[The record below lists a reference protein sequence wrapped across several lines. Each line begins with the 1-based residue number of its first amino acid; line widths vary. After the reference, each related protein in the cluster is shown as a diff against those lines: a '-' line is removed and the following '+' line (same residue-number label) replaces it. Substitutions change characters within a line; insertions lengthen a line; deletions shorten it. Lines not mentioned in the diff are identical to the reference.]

1 MRFSVDVICP
11 TCGGNGKAPIEL
23 HAEDILLVVLH
34 NSARDGT
41 VNKLQ
46 AIKQVRS
53 EYRDI
58 GLKLAKEL
66 VEGAMEYF
74 EVIQNLAS
82 DIPYAEN
89 HEADGR
95 SDK

>member
-1 MRFSVDVICP
+1 M
-11 TCGGNGKAPIEL
+11 
-23 HAEDILLVVLH
+23 LH

-46 AIKQVRS
+46 AIKQVRA

-74 EVIQNLAS
+74 EVIQNVAS
-82 DIPYAEN
+82 DIPDAEK